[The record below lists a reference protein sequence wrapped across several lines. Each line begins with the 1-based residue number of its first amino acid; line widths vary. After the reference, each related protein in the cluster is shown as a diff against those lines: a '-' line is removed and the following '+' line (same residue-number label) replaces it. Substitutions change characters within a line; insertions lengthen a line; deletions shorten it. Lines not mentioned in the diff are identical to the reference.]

1 MHAGRLAR
9 FCLRMGDCV
18 IEHERDIQCNHK
30 SQINSFCRCSK
41 ATEAHSH
48 HMNVTFLCFL
58 HSLLPLLCWMWLA
71 TFSREPCTKSVH
83 NLKFYTL
90 FAKLRNL
97 THWLGW
103 HSNFVELFIHS
114 ILENFFVFHSIRF
127 ASRINIEYRRSRW
140 RQVMHVILMG
150 DHCPYDFCCFI
161 VYALIVVICKW
172 TEHTERERGKNQE
185 NLMNK

>member
-1 MHAGRLAR
+1 
-9 FCLRMGDCV
+9 
-18 IEHERDIQCNHK
+18 
-30 SQINSFCRCSK
+30 
-41 ATEAHSH
+41 
-48 HMNVTFLCFL
+48 
-58 HSLLPLLCWMWLA
+58 MWLA

-172 TEHTERERGKNQE
+172 TEHRERERKKTKKIWWISNKKRWFNLIVRKSNKCSRSHSHFRDNKNI
-185 NLMNK
+185 

>member
-1 MHAGRLAR
+1 
-9 FCLRMGDCV
+9 
-18 IEHERDIQCNHK
+18 
-30 SQINSFCRCSK
+30 
-41 ATEAHSH
+41 
-48 HMNVTFLCFL
+48 MNVTYNAIINHKWIRFVAVLKPLKRTRTIWTLRFFLPSLSFALVLCFM
-58 HSLLPLLCWMWLA
+58 LCWMWLA